1 MNNKTNTATNTDT
14 AQKGK
19 ASHRAV
25 IVTIIPPTRVTT
37 PILPRARTLPKSRR
51 RCRRPTRRQKTKTH
65 ITQPRHRRAAAE
77 KQSGSKRCLT
87 TSRHSNENVSR
98 WTSIGSRFM
107 KKTANSVL
115 YRTDA
120 IKPVSSL
127 LLLTLSSSYHSVS
140 FFFFR
145 FRFLSFF
152 FFLFAKHK
160 RRFERRSFRG

>member
-1 MNNKTNTATNTDT
+1 MNNSTNTATNTNT

-25 IVTIIPPTRVTT
+25 IVTNIPPTRVTT
-37 PILPRARTLPKSRR
+37 PILPRARVLPKSRR

-65 ITQPRHRRAAAE
+65 ITQPHHRRAAAE
-77 KQSGSKRCLT
+77 KQSGSRRCLT

-115 YRTDA
+115 LSDRCHQTRIFTVIAYTFFFLSFCFVFLF
-120 IKPVSSL
+120 PFPFPFL
-127 LLLTLSSSYHSVS
+127 LLLLICKTQTT
-140 FFFFR
+140 F
-145 FRFLSFF
+145 
-152 FFLFAKHK
+152 
-160 RRFERRSFRG
+160 